1 VHSPDTGAGRAGA
14 VSRRQAL
21 RLFGGAGLAAG
32 SLALGGCTITKGTA
46 PISTQGLSKDPAPGR
61 KTNIE
66 VYSIFGGTVGQGWV
80 KLASRYE
87 QVQKDVGVRVTYAP
101 GTSSGEQQK
110 LLVAIAANSPPD
122 VAQLIPFE
130 TPQWA
135 DLGIMKDLTPY
146 FERDGLSEKDF
157 IKTAW
162 KGMSY
167 RGRVWQLQWD
177 ADPNFPFFW
186 NKDLFEKA
194 GLDPDKPPRTI
205 DEVDEFSKKINQT
218 KGRNVTTIGMVPWTT
233 YGYANSIFW
242 MVSGSL
248 KDIADL
254 NSFPVVWFPHK
265 LTLENYIYGLRVF
278 PFARY
283 FGNTL
288 LICVLSMTG
297 AALSSSFI
305 AYGLARIDWP
315 LRKPLFIIILGT
327 MMIPFYVTM
336 VPLFSLFRSMG
347 WVNTYLPLIVPTFF
361 GVPFY
366 IFLLR
371 QFFMSIPRDLSDAAR
386 IDGANEFAIYARI
399 ILPLAKPAL
408 AAVALFQFLV
418 SWSDLLGP
426 LIYLSNSSSY
436 TVSLGLTFYRS
447 QYSTQYGPL
456 MAASTV
462 VVIPVVILFFFAQ
475 RTFIQGITLTGVKG

>member
-1 VHSPDTGAGRAGA
+1 MATVEETLRTRGRTAA
-14 VSRRQAL
+14 PPRR
-21 RLFGGAGLAAG
+21 
-32 SLALGGCTITKGTA
+32 
-46 PISTQGLSKDPAPGR
+46 P
-61 KTNIE
+61 
-66 VYSIFGGTVGQGWV
+66 
-80 KLASRYE
+80 
-87 QVQKDVGVRVTYAP
+87 
-101 GTSSGEQQK
+101 SSGRQRLAEK
-110 LLVAIAANSPPD
+110 VASHTALIVLS
-122 VAQLIPFE
+122 VVFFIPF
-130 TPQWA
+130 
-135 DLGIMKDLTPY
+135 
-146 FERDGLSEKDF
+146 
-157 IKTAW
+157 
-162 KGMSY
+162 
-167 RGRVWQLQWD
+167 
-177 ADPNFPFFW
+177 
-186 NKDLFEKA
+186 
-194 GLDPDKPPRTI
+194 
-205 DEVDEFSKKINQT
+205 
-218 KGRNVTTIGMVPWTT
+218 
-233 YGYANSIFW
+233 FW

-248 KDIADL
+248 KDVADL

>member
-1 VHSPDTGAGRAGA
+1 MATVEETLRTRGRTAA
-14 VSRRQAL
+14 PPRR
-21 RLFGGAGLAAG
+21 
-32 SLALGGCTITKGTA
+32 
-46 PISTQGLSKDPAPGR
+46 P
-61 KTNIE
+61 
-66 VYSIFGGTVGQGWV
+66 
-80 KLASRYE
+80 
-87 QVQKDVGVRVTYAP
+87 
-101 GTSSGEQQK
+101 SSGRQRLAEK
-110 LLVAIAANSPPD
+110 VVAHTALIVLS
-122 VAQLIPFE
+122 VVFFIPF
-130 TPQWA
+130 
-135 DLGIMKDLTPY
+135 
-146 FERDGLSEKDF
+146 
-157 IKTAW
+157 
-162 KGMSY
+162 
-167 RGRVWQLQWD
+167 
-177 ADPNFPFFW
+177 
-186 NKDLFEKA
+186 
-194 GLDPDKPPRTI
+194 
-205 DEVDEFSKKINQT
+205 
-218 KGRNVTTIGMVPWTT
+218 
-233 YGYANSIFW
+233 FW

>member
-1 VHSPDTGAGRAGA
+1 MATVQETLRGRARA
-14 VSRRQAL
+14 AAPRR
-21 RLFGGAGLAAG
+21 R
-32 SLALGGCTITKGTA
+32 
-46 PISTQGLSKDPAPGR
+46 P
-61 KTNIE
+61 
-66 VYSIFGGTVGQGWV
+66 
-80 KLASRYE
+80 
-87 QVQKDVGVRVTYAP
+87 
-101 GTSSGEQQK
+101 SSGRQRLAEK
-110 LLVAIAANSPPD
+110 VAAHT
-122 VAQLIPFE
+122 VLIV
-130 TPQWA
+130 
-135 DLGIMKDLTPY
+135 
-146 FERDGLSEKDF
+146 LSVVFF
-157 IKTAW
+157 I
-162 KGMSY
+162 
-167 RGRVWQLQWD
+167 
-177 ADPNFPFFW
+177 PFFW
-186 NKDLFEKA
+186 M
-194 GLDPDKPPRTI
+194 I
-205 DEVDEFSKKINQT
+205 
-218 KGRNVTTIGMVPWTT
+218 
-233 YGYANSIFW
+233 
-242 MVSGSL
+242 SGSL
-248 KDIADL
+248 KDVANL